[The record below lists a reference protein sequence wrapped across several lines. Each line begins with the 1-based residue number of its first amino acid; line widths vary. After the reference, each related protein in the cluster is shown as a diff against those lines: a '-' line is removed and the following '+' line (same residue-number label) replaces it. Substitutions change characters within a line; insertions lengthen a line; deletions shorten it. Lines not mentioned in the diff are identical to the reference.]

1 MSQSNLPAVPAGQC
15 AAAADDTI
23 TLNVEAH
30 ADRVMQLV
38 HRLHARQLDAAEL
51 SADMRRECIFHL
63 TEEGLTNIEIGELIH
78 ISARTVTR
86 DRAALR
92 ALDAIE
98 PNLLLGDQML
108 GELERLT
115 TSSVQRLT
123 RTARDPQSPPQVRV
137 WAEEAIVRTYQ
148 RLIETARRMHYI
160 EDGRHRLAHQRDTD
174 PAEQQRRR
182 ERMAAWGQG
191 MGSP

>member
-1 MSQSNLPAVPAGQC
+1 MSQNNLPAVPDPESAP
-15 AAAADDTI
+15 ASDDSI
-23 TLNVEAH
+23 TLCVEAH
-30 ADRVMQLV
+30 ADSVMQLV

-63 TEEGLTNIEIGELIH
+63 TEEGLSNEDIGALMR
-78 ISARTVTR
+78 ISRRTVTR

-92 ALDAIE
+92 AQGAVS

-123 RTARDPQSPPQVRV
+123 RTARDPEAPPQVRV

-148 RLIETARRMHYI
+148 RLIETARRMRYL
-160 EDGRHRLAHQRDTD
+160 EDGVTVPRTSSSTGGPGGRYCWHD
-174 PAEQQRRR
+174 
-182 ERMAAWGQG
+182 
-191 MGSP
+191 